1 MIGNV
6 GLPGWFVATGLR
18 VSLKQPNSRGIPG
31 SFGAIFSDVNR
42 LDVCPVGYYNR
53 RMTFL
58 RGTAWNQMVLTCSGT
73 RVIVALNGEGVNAI
87 DLADFKVVGKRPDG
101 TNHKFDSAYKDHPR
115 VGYIGLQ
122 DHGADIWFKNIKL
135 LPLKE

>member
-58 RGTAWNQMVLTCSGT
+58 RGTEVQYGFLILIMIETSLS
-73 RVIVALNGEGVNAI
+73 
-87 DLADFKVVGKRPDG
+87 
-101 TNHKFDSAYKDHPR
+101 
-115 VGYIGLQ
+115 
-122 DHGADIWFKNIKL
+122 
-135 LPLKE
+135 

>member
-31 SFGAIFSDVNR
+31 SFVAIFSDVNR

-58 RGTAWNQMVLTCSGT
+58 RGTGRRHAVCCAVVLSDGRTFAACHFGGATQVLRVAELPSG
-73 RVIVALNGEGVNAI
+73 
-87 DLADFKVVGKRPDG
+87 
-101 TNHKFDSAYKDHPR
+101 
-115 VGYIGLQ
+115 
-122 DHGADIWFKNIKL
+122 
-135 LPLKE
+135 

>member
-6 GLPGWFVATGLR
+6 GLPGWFVATRLR
-18 VSLKQPNSRGIPG
+18 VMLKQPNLRGIPG

-58 RGTAWNQMVLTCSGT
+58 RGTG
-73 RVIVALNGEGVNAI
+73 
-87 DLADFKVVGKRPDG
+87 
-101 TNHKFDSAYKDHPR
+101 
-115 VGYIGLQ
+115 
-122 DHGADIWFKNIKL
+122 GAACYNRDTVSLDRFQAQPIW
-135 LPLKE
+135 EMSV

>member
-6 GLPGWFVATGLR
+6 GLPGWFVATRLR
-18 VSLKQPNSRGIPG
+18 VSLKQPNLRGIPG

-58 RGTAWNQMVLTCSGT
+58 RGTGRRSFRAFGPAGFSHFSRTNFRRG
-73 RVIVALNGEGVNAI
+73 RHRDVARSAGGE
-87 DLADFKVVGKRPDG
+87 
-101 TNHKFDSAYKDHPR
+101 
-115 VGYIGLQ
+115 
-122 DHGADIWFKNIKL
+122 
-135 LPLKE
+135 

>member
-58 RGTAWNQMVLTCSGT
+58 RGTWDQNPNVNQLRRSFRFLT
-73 RVIVALNGEGVNAI
+73 
-87 DLADFKVVGKRPDG
+87 
-101 TNHKFDSAYKDHPR
+101 PR
-115 VGYIGLQ
+115 ARCIASIARARQSVS
-122 DHGADIWFKNIKL
+122 
-135 LPLKE
+135 

>member
-1 MIGNV
+1 VIGNV

-58 RGTAWNQMVLTCSGT
+58 RGTG
-73 RVIVALNGEGVNAI
+73 ALGNYSSVN
-87 DLADFKVVGKRPDG
+87 R
-101 TNHKFDSAYKDHPR
+101 TH
-115 VGYIGLQ
+115 
-122 DHGADIWFKNIKL
+122 
-135 LPLKE
+135 

>member
-6 GLPGWFVATGLR
+6 DLPGWFVATRLR
-18 VSLKQPNSRGIPG
+18 VMLQQPNSRGIPG

-58 RGTAWNQMVLTCSGT
+58 RGTGVGPRFLFIHKGT
-73 RVIVALNGEGVNAI
+73 PQGNALWA
-87 DLADFKVVGKRPDG
+87 L
-101 TNHKFDSAYKDHPR
+101 S
-115 VGYIGLQ
+115 
-122 DHGADIWFKNIKL
+122 
-135 LPLKE
+135 

>member
-6 GLPGWFVATGLR
+6 GLPGWFVATRLR

-58 RGTAWNQMVLTCSGT
+58 RGTP
-73 RVIVALNGEGVNAI
+73 
-87 DLADFKVVGKRPDG
+87 ADSFHQFGDPFHQHG
-101 TNHKFDSAYKDHPR
+101 FDP
-115 VGYIGLQ
+115 
-122 DHGADIWFKNIKL
+122 W
-135 LPLKE
+135 

>member
-18 VSLKQPNSRGIPG
+18 VSLKQLNSRGIPG

-58 RGTAWNQMVLTCSGT
+58 RGTPSQMRDVRSSGNVPGSGT
-73 RVIVALNGEGVNAI
+73 AVKVNQSSSSR
-87 DLADFKVVGKRPDG
+87 KPQVTG
-101 TNHKFDSAYKDHPR
+101 
-115 VGYIGLQ
+115 
-122 DHGADIWFKNIKL
+122 
-135 LPLKE
+135 

>member
-58 RGTAWNQMVLTCSGT
+58 RGTAPCIPHWKGGESWWSRYTKFRNALT
-73 RVIVALNGEGVNAI
+73 
-87 DLADFKVVGKRPDG
+87 
-101 TNHKFDSAYKDHPR
+101 
-115 VGYIGLQ
+115 
-122 DHGADIWFKNIKL
+122 
-135 LPLKE
+135 

>member
-58 RGTAWNQMVLTCSGT
+58 RGTLG
-73 RVIVALNGEGVNAI
+73 RVAKTVNEQVDCMPDIFVRCLFAALPQ
-87 DLADFKVVGKRPDG
+87 LF
-101 TNHKFDSAYKDHPR
+101 
-115 VGYIGLQ
+115 LQ
-122 DHGADIWFKNIKL
+122 KT
-135 LPLKE
+135 LK

>member
-1 MIGNV
+1 
-6 GLPGWFVATGLR
+6 
-18 VSLKQPNSRGIPG
+18 
-31 SFGAIFSDVNR
+31 
-42 LDVCPVGYYNR
+42 
-53 RMTFL
+53 
-58 RGTAWNQMVLTCSGT
+58 MVLTCSGT

>member
-6 GLPGWFVATGLR
+6 GLPGWFIATGLR

-58 RGTAWNQMVLTCSGT
+58 RGTRVPGFWYPVCESTLECRSRCAWPWSTTCQVSSW
-73 RVIVALNGEGVNAI
+73 N
-87 DLADFKVVGKRPDG
+87 
-101 TNHKFDSAYKDHPR
+101 
-115 VGYIGLQ
+115 
-122 DHGADIWFKNIKL
+122 
-135 LPLKE
+135 